1 MRLRRPTTTE
11 RIARAFADAVAA
23 GDLEA
28 AEGWVAV
35 AALRAERSAD
45 AMPVAATLTTKRRSF
60 ADPR

>member
-11 RIARAFADAVAA
+11 RIAREFADAVAA

-45 AMPVAATLTTKRRSF
+45 AMPVADTLTTKRRSF

>member
-11 RIARAFADAVAA
+11 KISRAFAEAVAA

-45 AMPVAATLTTKRRSF
+45 RAPNVISELVKRRSF
-60 ADPR
+60 AGRQ

>member
-1 MRLRRPTTTE
+1 MSTTE

-28 AEGWVAV
+28 AEGWVTV

-45 AMPVAATLTTKRRSF
+45 ARPRSISDPAKRRSF
-60 ADPR
+60 AGPQ

>member
-45 AMPVAATLTTKRRSF
+45 AMPAATFTVKRRSF
-60 ADPR
+60 AGPR